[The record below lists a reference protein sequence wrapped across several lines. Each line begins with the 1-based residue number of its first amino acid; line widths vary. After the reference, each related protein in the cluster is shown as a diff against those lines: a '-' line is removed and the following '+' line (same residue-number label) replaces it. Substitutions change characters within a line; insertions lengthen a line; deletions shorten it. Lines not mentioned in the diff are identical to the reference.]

1 MKRNEYLP
9 EGMLLNT
16 PRNIALLKNYETLA
30 RALAEKIILEARC
43 VLCDENMDLYVDLG
57 FCMGIIP
64 KSECGYSKCGKLKD
78 IAVLSR
84 VGKPVCFM
92 VTDIVPSSDEKM
104 KVYLSRRL
112 AQEKCMAQHVE
123 KLAPGDIID
132 AKITHFESYGGF
144 VDIGC
149 GIISLMSID
158 CMSVS
163 RISHPSDR
171 FRIGQR
177 IKAVVRSG
185 VDENGYV
192 SLTHRE
198 LLGTWEE
205 NARNFSVGQTA
216 AGIIRSVESYGIFV
230 ELTPNLAGLAEYREG
245 VSPGMY
251 AAVYIKS
258 IIPERMKI
266 KLVIVDVGEVSK
278 TESRYEYPDIC
289 HIDRWIYSPL
299 SCEKTIETVF

>member
-1 MKRNEYLP
+1 MAEY
-9 EGMLLNT
+9 
-16 PRNIALLKNYETLA
+16 
-30 RALAEKIILEARC
+30 
-43 VLCDENMDLYVDLG
+43 
-57 FCMGIIP
+57 
-64 KSECGYSKCGKLKD
+64 
-78 IAVLSR
+78 
-84 VGKPVCFM
+84 
-92 VTDIVPSSDEKM
+92 
-104 KVYLSRRL
+104 
-112 AQEKCMAQHVE
+112 VE
-123 KLAPGDIID
+123 KLTPGDIIN
-132 AKITHFESYGGF
+132 ARMTHFESYGGF

-185 VDENGYV
+185 IDENGYV
-192 SLTHRE
+192 SITHKE

-216 AGIIRSVESYGIFV
+216 AGIIRSVENYGVFV
-230 ELTPNLAGLAEYREG
+230 ELTPNLAGLAEYRED
-245 VSPGMY
+245 VCPGMY

-266 KLVIVDVGEVSK
+266 KLVIVDVGEQSK
-278 TESRYEYPDIC
+278 SESRYEYPDIC
-289 HIDRWIYSPL
+289 HIDKWVYSPL
-299 SCEKTIETVF
+299 CCEKLIETVF

>member
-16 PRNIALLKNYETLA
+16 PRNLALLKNYETLA
-30 RALAEKIILEARC
+30 RAFNDEIILEARC

-57 FCMGIIP
+57 FCTGIIP
-64 KSECGYSKCGKLKD
+64 KSECGYSKCGKIKD

-84 VGKPVCFM
+84 VGKPVCFK
-92 VTDIVPSSDEKM
+92 VTHMLPLSDGKFRVM
-104 KVYLSRRL
+104 LSRRL
-112 AQEKCMAQHVE
+112 AQEECMAEYVE
-123 KLAPGDIID
+123 KLTPGDIIN
-132 AKITHFESYGGF
+132 ARMTHFESYGGF

-185 VDENGYV
+185 IDENGYV
-192 SLTHRE
+192 SITHKE

-205 NARNFSVGQTA
+205 NARSFSVGQTA
-216 AGIIRSVESYGIFV
+216 AGIIRSVENYGVFV
-230 ELTPNLAGLAEYREG
+230 ELTPNLAGLAEYREN
-245 VSPGMY
+245 VCPGMY

-266 KLVIVDVGEVSK
+266 KLVIVDVGEQSK
-278 TESRYEYPDIC
+278 SESRYEYPDIC
-289 HIDRWIYSPL
+289 HIDKWVYSPL
-299 SCEKTIETVF
+299 CCKKLIETVV